1 MGEERLTGQ
10 KVETCKIT
18 NYKKNTCPSIFKDM
32 ISSTK
37 CIILL
42 LLMII
47 LKNINALAIP
57 KHNHFTKKLNS
68 YSNI

>member
-10 KVETCKIT
+10 KVETCKSQII
-18 NYKKNTCPSIFKDM
+18 KKNTCPSIFKYM

-47 LKNINALAIP
+47 LKNHKCLSNSKAQSL
-57 KHNHFTKKLNS
+57 HKKVKL
-68 YSNI
+68 IF